1 MRPAL
6 MILPQLIRLHL
17 NYEKNAHAFF
27 DLQAR
32 DALDWLQA
40 GGIQIGPETR
50 MLDLGCGHGYPGQL
64 CREAGAQ
71 VVFADFEDL
80 RLDTLKEAPFRQ
92 IDLNQADLA
101 DYGRHDLVMCSNVLE
116 HLAEP
121 NHLLSH
127 LDQLLNPGGVF
138 YLSWTNWLSPWGGH
152 EFSPWH
158 YLGKQSGPIHTVG
171 KNLFKTYI
179 GEVLQLLRTQ
189 KNLKVRRMA
198 PRYYNEFSFLM
209 NIPVAREF
217 LAWNCALQVEK
228 VNEE

>member
-1 MRPAL
+1 

-17 NYEKNAHAFF
+17 DYEKNAHAFF
-27 DLQAR
+27 ELQAR

-40 GGIQIGPETR
+40 GGIQIGPKTR

-101 DYGRHDLVMCSNVLE
+101 DYGQHDLVMCSNVLE

-121 NHLLSH
+121 KHLLSH